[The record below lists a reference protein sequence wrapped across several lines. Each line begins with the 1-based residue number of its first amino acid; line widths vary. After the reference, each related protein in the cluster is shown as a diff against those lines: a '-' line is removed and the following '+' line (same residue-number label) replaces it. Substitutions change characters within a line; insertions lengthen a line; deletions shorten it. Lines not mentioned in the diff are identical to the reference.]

1 MDQQALQELI
11 ALFLKINPQPSDQQF
26 HALAEACGVD
36 KETLE
41 SISYG
46 MLSDAEDLL
55 DDPDDLM
62 MATVEATMVTA
73 GCRCIAGAHAEGCTS
88 TTVSNEEPLQVEE
101 ASAPSTS
108 VDYGDDGE
116 EGGSTHTCDDPVIP
130 LAVVTAIAKRMH
142 VMAAHGFK
150 VDAESPSQV
159 VLEDPTVDPDDMS
172 LQDVALNDGDP
183 TDDDLGM
190 QEETLDDGFTV
201 DDAGAGLVNNVSDAL
216 TDDGVPDVTLP

>member
-62 MATVEATMVTA
+62 MA
-73 GCRCIAGAHAEGCTS
+73 
-88 TTVSNEEPLQVEE
+88 
-101 ASAPSTS
+101 SAPSTS

-116 EGGSTHTCDDPVIP
+116 EGGTTHTCDDPVVP
-130 LAVVTAIAKRMH
+130 VAITSAIHNRMR
-142 VMAAHGFK
+142 VM
-150 VDAESPSQV
+150 AESPSQV
-159 VLEDPTVDPDDMS
+159 VLEDPTVNPDDMS